1 VHLLAVSIDPV
12 FDTPAV
18 LRDYGRARLGATG
31 TFDRLDLAT
40 GDPAEIAR
48 LAGGL
53 GLWYEPASGQV
64 NHSMVTAIIGADGRL
79 VKRYPEMT
87 WDLKSAMPV
96 LEREVAR
103 VANN

>member
-1 VHLLAVSIDPV
+1 MR
-12 FDTPAV
+12 T
-18 LRDYGRARLGATG
+18 ARSN
-31 TFDRLDLAT
+31 RLDLAT
-40 GDPAEIAR
+40 GNPAEIAR
-48 LAGGL
+48 LAGAL

-87 WDLKSAMPV
+87 WDLESAMPV
-96 LEREVAR
+96 LEREAAR